1 MVVIPPK
8 KHFLAL
14 IVLQERETIMQ
25 RKIDQLEPF
34 QRAISKAHLASA
46 GISIDSLED
55 PDKPLIAIANSWNE
69 VCPGHEP
76 LRQLAAEV
84 KKGVLEAGGEPIEFN
99 TIGMCDGVAQGHPG
113 MRYCLPHR
121 DLITDSC
128 EAMIVGEGVFDGVVY
143 MGSCDK
149 IIPGMLNAAARIN
162 LPSAIVTAGPCYD
175 EIKPSQ
181 SKALRAAFLR
191 GEASERDVIEGTLK
205 YYTGPGIC
213 PFLGTA
219 NTMGCLSEALGMML
233 PYGALWPS
241 STSQRRFSARQT
253 GARVVELVRK
263 GICPSDI
270 MTQGA
275 LDNAVKLLASIG
287 GSLNAMVHLPALA
300 HELGLEVTW
309 DKVADITSH
318 TPVVCNVVPNGD
330 ISCIN
335 LYKAGGVPA
344 VLKTIEGDLDTS
356 AMTVT
361 GRTLGENL
369 DRDVPV
375 DRSVIRTQDDSDSV
389 CNGIQVLYGNLAPEG
404 ALVKTSAVPAEQHV
418 WTGKAQVFES
428 EEEAFAAYNAHAIKP
443 GTGVVVRYEGPK
455 GGPGMKELHRVTE
468 IMKGIP
474 NSAVITD
481 GRFSGASGGLSV
493 GYLCPEAFEGGTIAL
508 VRDGDEIHVDLNKNL
523 IELNVSDEELSA
535 RRASWEPV
543 IHENGGHLLERYSK
557 QVASAKTGAVLS

>member
-1 MVVIPPK
+1 
-8 KHFLAL
+8 
-14 IVLQERETIMQ
+14 MQ

-46 GISIDSLED
+46 GIAIDSLED

-369 DRDVPV
+369 DRDAPV

>member
-1 MVVIPPK
+1 
-8 KHFLAL
+8 
-14 IVLQERETIMQ
+14 MQ

-46 GISIDSLED
+46 GIAIDSLED

-309 DKVADITSH
+309 DKVAGITSH

-543 IHENGGHLLERYSK
+543 VHENGGHLLERYSK

>member
-1 MVVIPPK
+1 
-8 KHFLAL
+8 
-14 IVLQERETIMQ
+14 MQ

-46 GISIDSLED
+46 GIAIDSLED

-369 DRDVPV
+369 DRDVPI

-543 IHENGGHLLERYSK
+543 IHENGGHLLKRYSK

>member
-1 MVVIPPK
+1 
-8 KHFLAL
+8 
-14 IVLQERETIMQ
+14 MQ
-25 RKIDQLEPF
+25 RAIDKLEPF

-46 GISIDSLED
+46 GVSIDSLED
-55 PDKPLIAIANSWNE
+55 PNKPIIAIANSWNE

-84 KKGVLEAGGEPIEFN
+84 KKGILEAGGEPIEFN
-99 TIGMCDGVAQGHPG
+99 TIGMCDGIAQGHPG

-121 DLITDSC
+121 EIITDSC

-162 LPSAIVTAGPCYD
+162 LPAALVTAGPCYD
-175 EIKPSQ
+175 EIKPSE
-181 SKALRAAFLR
+181 SKALRARFLR
-191 GEASERDVIEGTLK
+191 GEATEREVIEGTLK

-219 NTMGCLSEALGMML
+219 NTMGCLTEALGMML

-241 STSQRRFSARQT
+241 STSQRRFCARQT
-253 GARVVELVRK
+253 GAAVVELVRR
-263 GICPSDI
+263 GIRPSDI
-270 MTQGA
+270 MTQAA
-275 LDNAVKLLASIG
+275 LDNAVKVLASIG
-287 GSLNAMVHLPALA
+287 GSLNALVHLPALA
-300 HELGLEVTW
+300 HELGLSVTW
-309 DKVADITSH
+309 DQVADVTSH
-318 TPVVCNVVPNGD
+318 TPVICNVVPNGD

-344 VLKTIEGDLDTS
+344 VLKTIEGDLDGS
-356 AMTVT
+356 VLTVT
-361 GRTLGENL
+361 GKTLAQNL
-369 DRDVPV
+369 DREVPC
-375 DRSVIRTQDDSDSV
+375 DRSVIRTQDDPASV

-404 ALVKTSAVPAEQHV
+404 ALVKTSAVPADLHV
-418 WTGKAQVFES
+418 WTGKAQVFNS
-428 EEEAFAAYNAHAIKP
+428 EEEAFAAYDQHLIKP

-493 GYLCPEAFEGGTIAL
+493 GYLCPEALDGGAIAL
-508 VRDGDEIHVDLNKNL
+508 VQDGDEIHIDLSQNL
-523 IELNVSDEELSA
+523 IELHVSDEELAA
-535 RRASWEPV
+535 RKAAWSPV
-543 IHENGGHLLERYSK
+543 IRENGGHVLKRYAA
-557 QVASAKTGAVLS
+557 QVASAKTGAVLDA

>member
-1 MVVIPPK
+1 
-8 KHFLAL
+8 LL
-14 IVLQERETIMQ
+14 

-46 GISIDSLED
+46 GVSVDSLEN

-84 KKGVLEAGGEPIEFN
+84 KKGILEAGGEPIEFN
-99 TIGMCDGVAQGHPG
+99 TIGMCDGIAQGHPG

-175 EIKPSQ
+175 EIKPSE
-181 SKALRAAFLR
+181 SKALRARFLR
-191 GEASERDVIEGTLK
+191 GEATEREVIEGTLK
-205 YYTGPGIC
+205 YYTGPGVC

-219 NTMGCLSEALGMML
+219 NTMACLSEGLGMML

-253 GARVVELVRK
+253 GARVVDMVRK
-263 GICPSDI
+263 DIKPSDI
-270 MTQGA
+270 MTQAA
-275 LDNAVKLLASIG
+275 LDNTVKLLASIG
-287 GSLNAMVHLPALA
+287 GSLNALVHLPALA
-300 HELGLEVTW
+300 HELDLEVTW
-309 DKVADITSH
+309 DMVADITSH

-344 VLKTIEGDLDTS
+344 VLKTIEKDLDVS
-356 AMTVT
+356 VMTVT
-361 GRTLGENL
+361 GKTLGENL
-369 DRDVPV
+369 DRDVPI
-375 DRSVIRTQDDSDSV
+375 DRSVIRTQDDPASV
-389 CNGIQVLYGNLAPEG
+389 CNGIQVLYGNLAPDG

-418 WTGKAQVFES
+418 WTGKAQVFNS
-428 EEEAFAAYNAHAIKP
+428 EEEAFAAYDKHLIKE

-493 GYLCPEAFEGGTIAL
+493 GYLCPEALDGGAIAL
-508 VRDGDEIHVDLNKNL
+508 VEDGDEIHIDLSKNL
-523 IELNVSDEELSA
+523 IQLNVSDEELDR
-535 RRASWEPV
+535 RRAAWKPV
-543 IHENGGHLLERYSK
+543 IRENGGHLLKRYAE
-557 QVASAKTGAVLS
+557 QVDTAKTGAVLR